1 MFTYLFWRFA
11 FERAV
16 KTFAQTVTA
25 LFGAGGIGLF
35 DAPWI
40 EVLSVA
46 GMTALL
52 SVLTSVASV
61 RVGEPETPSLVRP
74 DPSAES
80 AERVPAVAA

>member
-1 MFTYLFWRFA
+1 MFTYLFWRFT

-25 LFGAGGIGLF
+25 LFSASGIGLLN
-35 DAPWI
+35 APWI

-52 SVLTSVASV
+52 SVLTSIASE
-61 RVGEPETPSLVRP
+61 RVGEPESPSLVRS

-80 AERVPAVAA
+80 AERVPAAAG

>member
-1 MFTYLFWRFA
+1 MFTIVFWRFA

-16 KTFAQTVTA
+16 KTFAQTLTA
-25 LFGAGGIGLF
+25 LFSAGGIGLL
-35 DAPWI
+35 DAPWM

-52 SVLTSVASV
+52 SVLTSIASE
-61 RVGEPETPSLVRP
+61 RVGEPESPSLVRS
-74 DPSAES
+74 DPPAEP

>member
-1 MFTYLFWRFA
+1 MFTCLFWRFA

-25 LFGAGGIGLF
+25 LFSASGIGLLN
-35 DAPWI
+35 APWI

-52 SVLTSVASV
+52 SVLTSIASE
-61 RVGEPETPSLVRP
+61 RVGERESPSLVRSDRP
-74 DPSAES
+74 AEHP
-80 AERVPAVAA
+80 ERMPAVAA

>member
-1 MFTYLFWRFA
+1 MFTFLFWRFA

-25 LFGAGGIGLF
+25 LFSASGIGLL

-52 SVLTSVASV
+52 SVLTSVASE
-61 RVGEPETPSLVRP
+61 RVGEHESPSLVRSDRP
-74 DPSAES
+74 AEQP
-80 AERVPAVAA
+80 ERVPAVAA

>member
-25 LFGAGGIGLF
+25 LFSASGIGLL
-35 DAPWI
+35 DAPWMQ
-40 EVLSVA
+40 VLSVA

-52 SVLTSVASV
+52 SVLTSVASG
-61 RVGEPETPSLVRP
+61 RVGDPESPSLVRSEP
-74 DPSAES
+74 PAEP
-80 AERVPAVAA
+80 AKRVPAVAA